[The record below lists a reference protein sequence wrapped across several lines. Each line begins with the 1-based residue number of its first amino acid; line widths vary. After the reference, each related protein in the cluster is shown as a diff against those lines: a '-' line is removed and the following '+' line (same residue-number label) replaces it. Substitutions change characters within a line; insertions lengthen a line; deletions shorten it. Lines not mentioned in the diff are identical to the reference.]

1 MNSRL
6 LALVKSD
13 LDTVLCLLQVRNLLL
28 DIIALS
34 GDLRRA
40 LELGNLLED
49 IDTVHV
55 RDDLTHLNTQNSYQL
70 EVMLGRPTY
79 LVRDL
84 SGDDYWNFI
93 TFLHCDGPAAL
104 WGRQL
109 VCRHY
114 RLHCHWLGMGLGL
127 GYRNDKLATK
137 MSLMGPS
144 STTKNMLL
152 Q

>member
-1 MNSRL
+1 MSHL

-55 RDDLTHLNTQNSYQL
+55 RDDLTHLNTQNSY
-70 EVMLGRPTY
+70 
-79 LVRDL
+79 
-84 SGDDYWNFI
+84 
-93 TFLHCDGPAAL
+93 
-104 WGRQL
+104 
-109 VCRHY
+109 
-114 RLHCHWLGMGLGL
+114 
-127 GYRNDKLATK
+127 
-137 MSLMGPS
+137 
-144 STTKNMLL
+144 STWR
-152 Q
+152 